1 MYRIAVL
8 VSGKGSTLDN
18 LAFHSKDDFDGTI
31 YGAIEI
37 SHVIADRECDARQV
51 AEKWDLP
58 FYVRDL
64 DNLFEEKHGKVDLWV
79 MGGFL
84 SKVVVPDELYG
95 KVVNIHP
102 SFLPDYG
109 GEGMHGMKV
118 HEAVIA
124 AQDQFTGVTVHL
136 VDNEY
141 DHGPLLERIK
151 MAVLPWDTARSLQES
166 VGAME
171 KKLYPRALLNYFKEL
186 KWADMRASDT
196 WREQDEE
203 FWQESK
209 VPALKEKGWRDED
222 IDKIFGSA
230 NR

>member
-1 MYRIAVL
+1 MYKIAVL

-18 LAFHSKDDFDGTI
+18 LAFHCKDDFDGML
-31 YGAIEI
+31 YGAVEI
-37 SHVIADRECDARQV
+37 SHVVADRECEARQI

-58 FYVRDL
+58 FYICDL
-64 DNLFEEKHGKVDLWV
+64 DNLFEEKHEDVDIWV

-84 SKVVVPDELYG
+84 SKVAVPDELYG

-109 GEGMHGMKV
+109 GEGMHGIKV
-118 HEAVIA
+118 HDAVIA
-124 AQDQFTGVTVHL
+124 AKEQFTGVTVHL

-151 MAVLPWDTARSLQES
+151 MGVLPWDTASSLQDS
-166 VGAME
+166 VSSME
-171 KKLYPRALLNYFKEL
+171 KKLYPRAILNYLKEL
-186 KWADMRASDT
+186 RWADMRSSDD
-196 WREQDEE
+196 WREQDEDI
-203 FWQESK
+203 FQKTK

-222 IDKIFGSA
+222 IDKIFGVA
-230 NR
+230 NT